1 MGESAKTK
9 IKRIM
14 ESPYSIELQSLDQA
28 KSNVLLRNLLGIIRS
43 DKSLNI
49 FLFNHDEIMDS
60 MDHDHLRAIILIRTN
75 EYEKFYKHIPI
86 IASLK
91 KIPFV
96 LIERNYFNTIEFNIL
111 PDTSHIGIRNLQK
124 ENDNFSSI
132 HDQVDKLIL
141 LINSY
146 YVSLDIPYLFSHPS
160 YVNTKFKVERVHG
173 KAYAKNLS
181 RKERKKIRKSLKKNN
196 I

>member
-1 MGESAKTK
+1 
-9 IKRIM
+9 M

-28 KSNVLLRNLLGIIRS
+28 KSNVLLRNLLGS

-96 LIERNYFNTIEFNIL
+96 LIER
-111 PDTSHIGIRNLQK
+111 K
-124 ENDNFSSI
+124 
-132 HDQVDKLIL
+132 
-141 LINSY
+141 
-146 YVSLDIPYLFSHPS
+146 
-160 YVNTKFKVERVHG
+160 
-173 KAYAKNLS
+173 
-181 RKERKKIRKSLKKNN
+181 
-196 I
+196 

>member
-1 MGESAKTK
+1 
-9 IKRIM
+9 
-14 ESPYSIELQSLDQA
+14 
-28 KSNVLLRNLLGIIRS
+28 
-43 DKSLNI
+43 
-49 FLFNHDEIMDS
+49 
-60 MDHDHLRAIILIRTN
+60 
-75 EYEKFYKHIPI
+75 
-86 IASLK
+86 
-91 KIPFV
+91 
-96 LIERNYFNTIEFNIL
+96 YFNTIEFNIL

-146 YVSLDIPYLFSHPS
+146 YVSLDIPYLFSHPCKCKNYGKEKRT